1 MKISL
6 ALGLAVTLGTSALMG
21 AVPNTAHAAN
31 GNHSGTI
38 CKNYNA
44 GQVKDIDYLTN
55 GTRNLNSSSRFV
67 ICPLVTAGTGNANMS
82 VFVDGYANSGQ
93 TITCTLYSYD
103 FHGNF
108 LGAKSFPSALTGKF
122 DVYLSVP
129 NGTIWGGSS
138 VLCLLPGSAQGVIY
152 DVDVV
157 Q

>member
-6 ALGLAVTLGTSALMG
+6 ALGLALSLGTFALMG
-21 AVPNTAHAAN
+21 GVPNAAHAAN

-44 GQVKDIDYLTN
+44 GQVKDIDYLVN

-67 ICPLVTAGTGNANMS
+67 ICPLVTAGTGNANLG
-82 VFVDGYANSGQ
+82 VFVDGFAASGQ
-93 TITCTLYSYD
+93 TITCTLYSYS
-103 FHGNF
+103 FQGNF
-108 LGAKSFPSALTGKF
+108 LGAKSFPSAMTGRF

-138 VLCLLPGSAQGVIY
+138 VLCLLPPSGQGVIN